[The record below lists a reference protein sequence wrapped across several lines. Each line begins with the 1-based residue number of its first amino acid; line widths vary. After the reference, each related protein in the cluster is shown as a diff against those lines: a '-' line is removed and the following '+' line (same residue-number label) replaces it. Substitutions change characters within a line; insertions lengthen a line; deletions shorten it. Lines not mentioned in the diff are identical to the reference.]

1 MSACSKNTKRNWVA
15 PSCFIR
21 DAPVVTRRQCYI
33 FFLQYPSLGSIKI
46 AITFKFSVSHITLRT
61 TKLSPLTQ
69 QARTE
74 ENYRYDKQDVNMN
87 SFVRLNFWNLFHFS
101 QFSFL
106 LIHLSNFRAQWII
119 FLRFVSLLFRFEPLN
134 FSTTSFSFVILQ
146 SIIWKSSSFYSLV
159 CRIFLLI
166 HDSTSL
172 LSFTFFKLQCIL
184 HGPLAKPWRN
194 QEVEIESCP
203 DYPRAL
209 SFSNDV
215 SVLLLILSDSKTK
228 YASCMCNRRAPVMW
242 AHCCLAFRRVNCR
255 FSRKHIIYG

>member
-1 MSACSKNTKRNWVA
+1 MWVSTSLIWLRAAKNTKRNWVA
-15 PSCFIR
+15 PSCFLR

-33 FFLQYPSLGSIKI
+33 FFLQYPNLGSIKI

-119 FLRFVSLLFRFEPLN
+119 FSSICVAVISFRA
-134 FSTTSFSFVILQ
+134 T
-146 SIIWKSSSFYSLV
+146 
-159 CRIFLLI
+159 
-166 HDSTSL
+166 
-172 LSFTFFKLQCIL
+172 KLQHHFFFL
-184 HGPLAKPWRN
+184 HN
-194 QEVEIESCP
+194 
-203 DYPRAL
+203 
-209 SFSNDV
+209 F
-215 SVLLLILSDSKTK
+215 TK
-228 YASCMCNRRAPVMW
+228 YNLEIVVVLFP
-242 AHCCLAFRRVNCR
+242 CLPDT
-255 FSRKHIIYG
+255 SPYSWQYISIELHLL